1 MDGDGRVDYC
11 LINPSGDIICQ
22 RNGGVGTTTAPV
34 AEFGGYWQDFSTGGS
49 SWTTM
54 FPTQKK
60 PNTSG
65 MNLVDLNGDFKADWL
80 YMDET
85 GL

>member
-11 LINPSGDIICQ
+11 LIDPSGDIICQ
-22 RNGGVGTTTAPV
+22 RNGGVGTTTAPI

-65 MNLVDLNGDFKADWL
+65 MNLLDLNGDFKADWL